1 MQRLR
6 FTTLDRF
13 RMILDRQIN
22 ANVVVLAGAG
32 VSMIPPTVLPSG
44 DSLRDEC
51 VRHLLSDGTSRRV
64 IRRLLRTPAYRPLL
78 PEAKAQIL
86 QGRLSKAATTLARLV
101 AEARLTPDP
110 YICND
115 SISGCLAASRDTR
128 RLILRIQTEAAV
140 AQPDRWW
147 RRLLHSHRATK
158 PVGRILSNLNEL
170 RILHTPLRRP

>member
-64 IRRLLRTPAYRPLL
+64 IRRLLRTPAYRSLL

-86 QGRLSKAATTLARLV
+86 QGRLSKAADIGPAGRGGKAYARPLHLQRLDIWVPRGVAGHKAVNSPHPDGSGSGAAGPLV
-101 AEARLTPDP
+101 EAFT
-110 YICND
+110 
-115 SISGCLAASRDTR
+115 
-128 RLILRIQTEAAV
+128 
-140 AQPDRWW
+140 AQPPCNKAR
-147 RRLLHSHRATK
+147 
-158 PVGRILSNLNEL
+158 G
-170 RILHTPLRRP
+170 